1 MSKSNKI
8 NFGLILELINFG
20 LNTKDA
26 ILLFVKILQAR
37 LQQYVNRELPD
48 VQAGFRKGRG
58 TRGQIADILFLL
70 GGRMQY
76 WICHQPF
83 SGRDTAK
90 TVETMTTWYS
100 CI

>member
-1 MSKSNKI
+1 MPYCCLLKSSKPGFSI
-8 NFGLILELINFG
+8 
-20 LNTKDA
+20 T
-26 ILLFVKILQAR
+26 
-37 LQQYVNRELPD
+37 YRELPD

-70 GGRMQY
+70 GGRVQY

-83 SGRDTAK
+83 GGRDTAK
-90 TVETMTTWYS
+90 TVETVTTWYS